1 MTLQTKLPGS
11 AIQTGTI
18 SVTAITNFSG
28 ELSASLPP
36 DVVSSSAQ
44 VKTFLPTNT
53 VSSSAQVTA
62 FLPTGTVSSS
72 GQLPS
77 GIASSSA
84 QVTDYLP
91 TNVVSS
97 SAQVTAFLPTG
108 TVSSSTQVDVFTTTG
123 GNTLATTGSNTFTA
137 VQTISDTT
145 NSTSYLDGA
154 LHVAGGMSVRKDVR
168 VSGSLTVNGLLTAVS
183 MSTQYVTASEYT
195 IGTSKILLNDDDLVR
210 FAGLSIVDSGS
221 SSPTTASIFWDS
233 LQHRFIYENLSGSA
247 YNSSIIIAG
256 PKHTGSLGDEPT
268 LTSGY
273 IPVATGGDHIDNS
286 VMFQSSSNIG
296 IGTTNPGT
304 QLHMYTAGSGT
315 EILVEKSSTNHLR
328 MGVDTGNTA
337 FVGSYNATPFQ
348 IITNGS
354 GRIYV
359 KTDGNVGIGTT
370 NPIANAAT
378 TSLLHIHAA
387 STGSEIHLTNPL
399 TGTTGTDGGLLLQ
412 YGTKTIL
419 YNLENDVLEFGT
431 NNTARVTITSTG
443 NVGIGTTN
451 PTAKLEVSGSSGL
464 PVFISSP
471 QNASLTIKRQTT
483 SNKWT
488 FTHDSNG
495 GNVGIGAN
503 GLGIISDDA
512 NGDFGIRTTS
522 TGNVQFYIATSGNIG
537 IGNTSPEVKLHI
549 FDSTART
556 GIDNVAF
563 PLHIENTAA
572 GGAYAVYTGIR
583 FKSNYNSSP
592 NYNFI
597 LQETTSTGGGKLHL
611 GSYVSSAYTNQV
623 TLVGSSGN
631 VGIGTTNPT
640 ATLQVVGPNTTGT
653 FIAAQNDGA
662 GGFLGVRVNASSSP
676 YNHFSFS
683 NGYVGIGTTSPSTT
697 LVVVGGAAAISTST
711 VSYTIAVQ
719 DPTSA
724 AINVGGSIL
733 FQGYK
738 TGTAAIG
745 NYAYIT
751 GKKENGT
758 SGNEAGYLALGTFD
772 SGGNK
777 AEYFRITSAG
787 NVGIGTTSPAAR
799 FEVAGAMSA
808 NPRQFITNTDVT
820 VGNRIGGLYFYS
832 RDSSNSWYSGIDA
845 FVPTGAP
852 GVDRTDLRFYTT
864 NVTPSERMRITTGG
878 NVGIGT
884 TNPDDRFQVNGG
896 NIRVSANTTSG
907 TFLDIV
913 PSGTQADGIALSTS
927 FYGGGSYGPL
937 RINTGGSE
945 TMRITAGN
953 RVGIGETN
961 PGVKLHVEG
970 VEYNRGNIVRP
981 TVFAG
986 DAQSSG
992 NAIGTY
998 VLGNGKYFNTGGGA
1012 KYVHILLPARYNQDN
1027 SRMFCVEIKGY
1038 DFDRPGI
1045 LNIMVGGYV
1054 TPPNNGGPM
1063 SRVATWDA
1071 TSYYSPTAYY
1081 STNYACGVVRI
1092 YLPSTYYVSFVV
1104 NSIAS
1109 GNGDTIAPDEMTMIA
1124 STSATI

>member
-1 MTLQTKLPGS
+1 MR
-11 AIQTGTI
+11 I
-18 SVTAITNFSG
+18 
-28 ELSASLPP
+28 
-36 DVVSSSAQ
+36 DSS
-44 VKTFLPTNT
+44 
-53 VSSSAQVTA
+53 
-62 FLPTGTVSSS
+62 
-72 GQLPS
+72 
-77 GIASSSA
+77 
-84 QVTDYLP
+84 
-91 TNVVSS
+91 
-97 SAQVTAFLPTG
+97 
-108 TVSSSTQVDVFTTTG
+108 
-123 GNTLATTGSNTFTA
+123 
-137 VQTISDTT
+137 
-145 NSTSYLDGA
+145 
-154 LHVAGGMSVRKDVR
+154 
-168 VSGSLTVNGLLTAVS
+168 
-183 MSTQYVTASEYT
+183 
-195 IGTSKILLNDDDLVR
+195 
-210 FAGLSIVDSGS
+210 
-221 SSPTTASIFWDS
+221 
-233 LQHRFIYENLSGSA
+233 
-247 YNSSIIIAG
+247 
-256 PKHTGSLGDEPT
+256 
-268 LTSGY
+268 
-273 IPVATGGDHIDNS
+273 
-286 VMFQSSSNIG
+286 
-296 IGTTNPGT
+296 
-304 QLHMYTAGSGT
+304 
-315 EILVEKSSTNHLR
+315 
-328 MGVDTGNTA
+328 
-337 FVGSYNATPFQ
+337 
-348 IITNGS
+348 
-354 GRIYV
+354 
-359 KTDGNVGIGTT
+359 
-370 NPIANAAT
+370 
-378 TSLLHIHAA
+378 
-387 STGSEIHLTNPL
+387 
-399 TGTTGTDGGLLLQ
+399 
-412 YGTKTIL
+412 
-419 YNLENDVLEFGT
+419 
-431 NNTARVTITSTG
+431 G

-471 QNASLTIKRQTT
+471 QNTSLTIKRQTT

-556 GIDNVAF
+556 GVDNVAF

-597 LQETTSTGGGKLHL
+597 LQEATSTGGGKLHL

-738 TGTAAIG
+738 IGTASIG

-772 SGGNK
+772 SVGNK

-787 NVGIGTTSPAAR
+787 NVGIGTTNPFALLHVKGTDSLTANTR
-799 FEVAGAMSA
+799 YFKGWVGGAGSWGA
-808 NPRQFITNTDVT
+808 NSYEELG
-820 VGNRIGGLYFYS
+820 VGF
-832 RDSSNSWYSGIDA
+832 SGIRSIYISSDNWDLA
-845 FVPTGAP
+845 FSTG
-852 GVDRTDLRFYTT
+852 TSTT
-864 NVTPSERMRITTGG
+864 FNAGTQAERMRIKADGRVGIGTTDPVFALSVSGSIQALGVGTDSVAGG
-878 NVGIGT
+878 PASVYLGDGSAGTMLRHTAGRDFAIDTYSSVGAWGERLRILRDGSVGIGT
-884 TNPDDRFQVNGG
+884 TNPNDKFQVNGG

-986 DAQSSG
+986 DAQSAG

-998 VLGNGKYFNTGGGA
+998 VLGNGKYFNTGG
-1012 KYVHILLPARYNQDN
+1012 
-1027 SRMFCVEIKGY
+1027 
-1038 DFDRPGI
+1038 
-1045 LNIMVGGYV
+1045 
-1054 TPPNNGGPM
+1054 
-1063 SRVATWDA
+1063 VAI
-1071 TSYYSPTAYY
+1071 S
-1081 STNYACGVVRI
+1081 
-1092 YLPSTYYVSFVV
+1092 
-1104 NSIAS
+1104 
-1109 GNGDTIAPDEMTMIA
+1109 
-1124 STSATI
+1124 